1 MPEIASLLSLKGQV
15 AIITGGSRGIGAAI
29 GEVFGAAGACLTLVA
44 RDPARLAAT
53 AEKLRTE
60 GYPVLEL
67 AADVA
72 DEGQVNAVIQKTV
85 EEYGRVDILV
95 NNAGILQAG
104 PITSFS
110 ADEWDRMIAVNL
122 TGVFHLCKA
131 VAPLMSAQRSGRIIN
146 LASITAQTGGVSGGL
161 HYAAAKGGVIS
172 LTKTLARDLGPFN
185 ITVNVIRPGQIET
198 DMGALT
204 GEARERVES
213 MIPIGRLG
221 KPEDVAYA
229 ALFLASPAAGYITGA
244 TIDVNGGILKR

>member
-1 MPEIASLLSLKGQV
+1 MPEIASLFSLKGQV

-29 GEVFGAAGACLTLVA
+29 AGVFGAAGACLTLVA

-53 AEKLRTE
+53 AERLRAE

-72 DEGQVNAVIQKTV
+72 DRAQVNAVVQQTV
-85 EEYGRVDILV
+85 DKYGRVDILV

-172 LTKTLARDLGPFN
+172 LTKTLARDLGPSN
-185 ITVNVIRPGQIET
+185 VTVNVISPGQIET
-198 DMGALT
+198 DMGTLT
-204 GEARERVES
+204 GEARERVEA